1 VGVVGWAERV
11 RDWFTGPE
19 PETWTLPGERV
30 SPAGTWSCPATR
42 ERAIVPVKPFWGVT
56 VRVVWP
62 LDPCCTVRL
71 VGFRER
77 VKPGWGRCQLQ
88 EAKRK
93 RAKRA
98 GRPRNLGEPGRRFM
112 AGPP

>member
-1 VGVVGWAERV
+1 
-11 RDWFTGPE
+11 
-19 PETWTLPGERV
+19 
-30 SPAGTWSCPATR
+30 
-42 ERAIVPVKPFWGVT
+42 
-56 VRVVWP
+56 
-62 LDPCCTVRL
+62 
-71 VGFRER
+71 

-98 GRPRNLGEPGRRFM
+98 GRPRNLGEPGRRSM